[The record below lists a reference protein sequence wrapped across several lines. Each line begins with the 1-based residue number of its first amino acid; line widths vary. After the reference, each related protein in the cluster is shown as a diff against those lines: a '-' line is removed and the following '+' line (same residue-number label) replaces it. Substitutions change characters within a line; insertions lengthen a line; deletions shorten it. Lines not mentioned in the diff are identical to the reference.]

1 MFVIQ
6 LTLISLLHYSSLL
19 QIMIDEL
26 YILLKIIGINFLV
39 SFTASYIGLSNDIR
53 MHNQAVKGEDAEDD
67 TAVITLR

>member
-1 MFVIQ
+1 
-6 LTLISLLHYSSLL
+6 
-19 QIMIDEL
+19 MIDEL

-53 MHNQAVKGEDAEDD
+53 MHNQAVKGEDIEDD

>member
-19 QIMIDEL
+19 QTMIDEL

-53 MHNQAVKGEDAEDD
+53 MHNQAVKGEDTEDD

>member
-1 MFVIQ
+1 
-6 LTLISLLHYSSLL
+6 
-19 QIMIDEL
+19 MIDEL

-53 MHNQAVKGEDAEDD
+53 MHNPAGKGEDTEDD